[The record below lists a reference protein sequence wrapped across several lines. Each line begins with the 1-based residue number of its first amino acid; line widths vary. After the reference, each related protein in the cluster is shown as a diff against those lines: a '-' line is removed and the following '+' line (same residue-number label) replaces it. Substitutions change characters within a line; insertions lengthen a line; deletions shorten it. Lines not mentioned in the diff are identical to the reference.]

1 MSEQLE
7 LPLAPIQRIVKAA
20 LPQGATVAKE
30 VKQSLGKAA
39 ALFILYLTNT
49 SVDTAHCA
57 LDSFE
62 THHAC
67 AVTAIRHLLI
77 LHLLCLSHCFVLSVL
92 MTLPR
97 LSVIRR

>member
-49 SVDTAHCA
+49 SVDTAHWVRGRQR
-57 LDSFE
+57 
-62 THHAC
+62 
-67 AVTAIRHLLI
+67 AVTAIRHSLI
-77 LHLLCLSHCFVLSVL
+77 LHLFCLSHCFVLSVL
-92 MTLPR
+92 TTLPR
-97 LSVIRR
+97 LNVIRR